1 MDSLFGPSRTTAP
14 ANAGPLSGYCTVV
27 LHRGI
32 EKAFGPEAGKA
43 DRQDAALADTA
54 FTYGVPASVASI
66 KGPSALAPGRL
77 VRVPLGKSNK
87 VATGVVIAVGD
98 AALLNGLSPAR
109 VKPILEALPASLSP
123 TLLALG
129 QWLSGY
135 YVAPLG
141 MVFQAMMPASVKRA
155 IGRKLVVFYQP
166 LSAGPAR
173 DVAIEAA
180 TLTKPQAAAMAKL
193 LAITPGQWP
202 LTAKAISAIAEI
214 SLPMVKKFAQMRLL
228 TATTRDVITAHSNP
242 HALAL
247 NDSLM
252 PTSVSTDDS
261 HSNAEDAEMS
271 DEVEESDVPDG
282 LDAIGS
288 GFSAPAV
295 ATSLRPTPNNQQQRA
310 IDSILATAGH
320 QSAFSESSAASSKPA
335 ATPSHGGF
343 SVHLLRG
350 VTGSGKTEV
359 YLTLIERL
367 FAQDP
372 LATALVLVP
381 EIALTPQTSRRFLA
395 RFGSDSVAV
404 LHSGLSASQRS
415 SEWARTAAGQVRL
428 VVGARSAVFSPLNNL
443 RLIVV
448 DEEHDGSYKQDQL
461 PRYHA
466 RDVAIKRAQF
476 ENCAILLGSATPS
489 LESWY
494 NATTPVLDGDKRP
507 AKPRYVLHELTVR
520 ATGVPMPAVQVVDLR
535 EERKLRASGP
545 AGWTGSML
553 HLIGPTLEYAIART
567 LSNNGQIMLLLNRR
581 GYANYICCPDPKCGF
596 VLQCNHCDATMV
608 YHRSGVTEGYVRC
621 HHCLTEH
628 LLPRTCPLCTKRLN
642 TFGMGTQRVEEEL
655 EKKFLRSHG
664 IASGRTMLRADS
676 DSMQRGSDYFDT
688 LDRFARGEVRI
699 LLGTQMIAKGLDFPN
714 VQLVGVINADTAL
727 DMPDFRAS
735 ERTFQL
741 ISQVAGRAGRG
752 GPGSG
757 GGGGSG
763 GSGGGDGGNG
773 GNGNKGLVIVQTM
786 NPTAPA
792 VVLAQR
798 HDFVTFATEELSLR
812 RRVGLPPAG
821 KMARVICRDRVEAKA
836 NDHALKLYEELEKH
850 IGETVQLRGPMP
862 CAISRIDDHYRIAVE
877 LTAATRG
884 EIQRVLQAARAA
896 GLLISDRS
904 TAVDV
909 DPVALL

>member
-1 MDSLFGPSRTTAP
+1 MDSLFGPSRSSTP
-14 ANAGPLSGYCTVV
+14 ANGGPNSGPLSGYCTVV

-43 DRQDAALADTA
+43 DRQDSALADTA
-54 FTYGVPASVASI
+54 FTYGIPASVASI
-66 KGPSALAPGRL
+66 KGPNALAPGRL

-87 VATGVVIAVGD
+87 VATGVVIAAGD
-98 AALLNGLSPAR
+98 ATLLKGLSPSR
-109 VKPILEALPASLSP
+109 VKPIFEALPASLSP
-123 TLLALG
+123 TLLGLG

-141 MVFQAMMPASVKRA
+141 MVLQAMMPASVKRA

-166 LSAGPAR
+166 LPPGPAR
-173 DVAIEAA
+173 EAA
-180 TLTKPQAAAMAKL
+180 MLAAKLTKPRLAAFNKL
-193 LAITPGQWP
+193 IAISQGQWP
-202 LTAKAISAIAEI
+202 LTAKAIAAIAEI
-214 SLPMVKKFAQMRLL
+214 SLPMVKQFATLELL
-228 TATTRDVITAHSNP
+228 VATTRDVITAHSNP

-247 NDSLM
+247 GEHDQPAPASDDASDATDTSDHSDS
-252 PTSVSTDDS
+252 
-261 HSNAEDAEMS
+261 DAIA
-271 DEVEESDVPDG
+271 G

-288 GFSAPAV
+288 GPATAPKAAPNTTTNAAPA
-295 ATSLRPTPNNQQQRA
+295 RPIPNIQQQRA
-310 IDSILATAGH
+310 IDAILATAGH
-320 QSAFSESSAASSKPA
+320 QPTQPNSVAGAAPA
-335 ATPSHGGF
+335 PAHGGF

-395 RFGSDSVAV
+395 RFGTDSVAV

-415 SEWARTAAGQVRL
+415 SEWARAAAGQVRL

-448 DEEHDGSYKQDQL
+448 DEEHDSSYKQDQL

-466 RDVAIKRAQF
+466 RDVAIKRAQL
-476 ENCAILLGSATPS
+476 EQCAIVLGSATPS
-489 LESWY
+489 LESWH
-494 NATTPVLDGDKRP
+494 NATTKVSDGGKRP
-507 AKPRYVLHELTVR
+507 AKPRYTLHELTIR
-520 ATGVPMPAVQVVDLR
+520 ATGVPMPIVQVVDLR

-545 AGWTGSML
+545 AGWSASSL
-553 HLIGPTLEYAIART
+553 HLIGPTLEFAIART
-567 LSNNGQIMLLLNRR
+567 LGVGGQVMLLLNRR

-628 LLPRTCPLCTKRLN
+628 LLPRTCPLCAKKLN

-688 LDRFARGEVRI
+688 LDRFARGEVQI

-752 GPGSG
+752 G
-757 GGGGSG
+757 
-763 GSGGGDGGNG
+763 GNG
-773 GNGNKGLVIVQTM
+773 SAAKGLVIVQTM

-792 VVLAQR
+792 VVLAQK
-798 HDFVTFATEELSLR
+798 HDFVTFATEELALR
-812 RRVGLPPAG
+812 QRVGLPPSG
-821 KMARVICRDRVEAKA
+821 KMARVICRDKVEPKA
-836 NDHALKLYEELEKH
+836 MDHALKLYEELEKH
-850 IGETVQLRGPMP
+850 IGDTVQLRGPMP

>member
-1 MDSLFGPSRTTAP
+1 MDSLFGPSRITAP
-14 ANAGPLSGYCTVV
+14 PNAGPLSGYCTVV

-54 FTYGVPASVASI
+54 FTYGIPASVASV
-66 KGPSALAPGRL
+66 KGLNALAPGRL

-98 AALLNGLSPAR
+98 AGLLNGLAAAR

-123 TLLALG
+123 TLLGLG
-129 QWLSGY
+129 QWLSDY

-141 MVFQAMMPASVKRA
+141 MVLQAMVPASVKRA

-166 LSAGPAR
+166 LPATPAR

-228 TATTRDVITAHSNP
+228 TATTRDVITAHSMP

-247 NDSLM
+247 GDSLALKN
-252 PTSVSTDDS
+252 VSPDDS
-261 HSNAEDAEMS
+261 KENAEDAGKS
-271 DEVEESDVPDG
+271 DEIEESDIPDG

-288 GFSAPAV
+288 DFSAPAV
-295 ATSLRPTPNNQQQRA
+295 AAPLRPTPNIQQQRA

-320 QSAFSESSAASSKPA
+320 QTASSASSVSPASPATPSTHA

-415 SEWARTAAGQVRL
+415 SEWARTAAGEVRL

-466 RDVAIKRAQF
+466 RDVAIKRAQL

-494 NATTPVLDGDKRP
+494 NATTPVFDGSKRP
-507 AKPRYVLHELTVR
+507 AKPRYALHELTIR
-520 ATGVPMPAVQVVDLR
+520 ATGVPMPTVQVVDLR

-757 GGGGSG
+757 GGGG
-763 GSGGGDGGNG
+763 GD
-773 GNGNKGLVIVQTM
+773 GNKGLVIVQTM
-786 NPTAPA
+786 SPTAPA
-792 VVLAQR
+792 VVLSQR

-812 RRVGLPPAG
+812 KRVGLPPAG

-850 IGETVQLRGPMP
+850 IGETVLLRGPMP

-909 DPVALL
+909 DPVSLL